1 LQSLQ
6 NQDLA
11 SFQDTKNYNFFSF
24 FIFNSKRDIQISLW
38 KTMYLKIFSVLIILV
53 LIPVGTVFA
62 NTPLISVQTDDTTY
76 DEGDTIFIS
85 GHIETIIGKTP
96 VTLQLFKDGNMVE
109 IAQITVSKDGNY
121 SYPINAEGSLW
132 QNQGNYVVKVT
143 YGEGN
148 IAETSFLYTPNS
160 EVLTTTDIYEVDAGN
175 SGTFDLP
182 YTIRG
187 GTLSNISIDEN
198 IFGLVVKI
206 NASNDGK
213 IVLDLPRKYID
224 AEKQN
229 GKDEVFIIL
238 VEKQDGKIIE
248 TTYNEETSHSEIR
261 TLTINFEEGDS
272 KIQIIG
278 TYVIPEFGTIVMTI
292 LTAGILAS
300 VLLTRNRFQIKI

>member
-1 LQSLQ
+1 M
-6 NQDLA
+6 DL
-11 SFQDTKNYNFFSF
+11 
-24 FIFNSKRDIQISLW
+24 RV
-38 KTMYLKIFSVLIILV
+38 FSVLMILL
-53 LIPVGTVFA
+53 LIPTTTVLA
-62 NTPLISVQTDDTTY
+62 SGSLISVQTDNSTY
-76 DEGDTIFIS
+76 DEGDTIVIS
-85 GHIETIIGKTP
+85 GQIKIIIGQTP

-109 IAQITVSKDGNY
+109 IAQIIVSKDGHY
-121 SYPINAEGSLW
+121 SYTILAEGSLW
-132 QNQGNYVVKVT
+132 QLQGEYIVKVT

-148 IAETSFLYTPNS
+148 VAETSFLYTPDS
-160 EVLTTTDIYEVDAGN
+160 EILTTTDIFEIDAGS

-187 GTLSNISIDEN
+187 GTLSDISIDEN
-198 IFGLVVKI
+198 IFGLVVQI
-206 NASNDGK
+206 DASDNGK

-238 VEKQDGKIIE
+238 IEKQNGDVVE
-248 TTYNEETSHSEIR
+248 TTYTEETSHSEIR

-278 TYVIPEFGTIVMTI
+278 TYVIPEFGTIVMII
-292 LTAGILAS
+292 LTIGIMAS

>member
-1 LQSLQ
+1 
-6 NQDLA
+6 
-11 SFQDTKNYNFFSF
+11 
-24 FIFNSKRDIQISLW
+24 
-38 KTMYLKIFSVLIILV
+38 MYLKILSVLIILV
-53 LIPVGTVFA
+53 LIPAGTVFVSGS
-62 NTPLISVQTDDTTY
+62 LISVQTNDSTY
-76 DEGDTIFIS
+76 DEGDTIIIS
-85 GHIETIIGKTP
+85 GQIETIIGETP

-109 IAQITVSKDGNY
+109 IAQITISKDGNY
-121 SYPINAEGSLW
+121 SYTILAEGSMW
-132 QNQGNYVVKVT
+132 QNPGEYVVKVT

-148 IAETSFLYTPNS
+148 ISETSFMYIPNS
-160 EVLTTTDIYEVDAGN
+160 EVLTTTNIFEVDAGN

-187 GTLSNISIDEN
+187 GTISDISIDEN
-198 IFGLVVKI
+198 IFGLIVDI
-206 NASNDGK
+206 DASEHGK

-238 VEKQDGKIIE
+238 IEKQNGDVVE

-272 KIQIIG
+272 EIQIIG
-278 TYVIPEFGTIVMTI
+278 TYVIPEFGTIVMII
-292 LTAGILAS
+292 LTVGIMSS

>member
-1 LQSLQ
+1 
-6 NQDLA
+6 
-11 SFQDTKNYNFFSF
+11 
-24 FIFNSKRDIQISLW
+24 
-38 KTMYLKIFSVLIILV
+38 MYLKIFSAIIILV
-53 LIPVGTVFA
+53 LIPMGTVFA
-62 NTPLISVQTDDTTY
+62 DSLISVQTHNTVY
-76 DEGDTIFIS
+76 DEGDTIVIS
-85 GHIETIIGKTP
+85 GQIETIIGQNP

-121 SYPINAEGSLW
+121 SYTILVEGSMW
-132 QNQGNYVVKVT
+132 QNPGEYVVRVT

-148 IAETSFLYTPNS
+148 IAEATFLYTPNS
-160 EVLTTTDIYEVDAGN
+160 EVLTTTDIFEVDAGS

-187 GTLSNISIDEN
+187 GTLLDISIDEN
-198 IFGLVVKI
+198 IFGLVVDI
-206 NASNDGK
+206 DTSSNGK

-238 VEKQDGKIIE
+238 VEKQEGEIIE
-248 TTYNEETSHSEIR
+248 TTYKEETSHSEIR

-272 KIQIIG
+272 TIQIIG
-278 TYVIPEFGTIVMTI
+278 TYVVPEFGTIVMII
-292 LTAGILAS
+292 LTVGIMAS